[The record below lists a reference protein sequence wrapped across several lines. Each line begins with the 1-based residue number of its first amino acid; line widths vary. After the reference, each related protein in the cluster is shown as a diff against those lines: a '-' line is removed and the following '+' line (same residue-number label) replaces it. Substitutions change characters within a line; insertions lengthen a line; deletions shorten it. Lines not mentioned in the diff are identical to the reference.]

1 MTRRNFIVSIATAAA
16 AAVAPIALFDEAKT
30 FVRNETIRSAMLN
43 VFKNYAYEQASNL
56 NLAAMS
62 DDLYDALK
70 ELSIKDKWCHWKTY
84 GELDRSNK
92 QVKLNVAWQY
102 SPNGKII
109 IYTGAVSC

>member
-16 AAVAPIALFDEAKT
+16 AAVAPIALLDEAKT
-30 FVRNETIRSAMLN
+30 FVRNATIQSAMLN
-43 VFKNYAYEQASNL
+43 VFKNYAYEQATSL
-56 NLAAMS
+56 NIAKMS
-62 DDLYDALK
+62 DELHHTLK